1 MDIPLEVFMQVRVGA
16 IGMFVGLLVA
26 GCTASSSSPVGNEVV
41 ASPPAAPSVSPTPTP
56 TPTPTAVVHKVLK
69 PGAKGED
76 VRVLQRTLASL
87 HYDPGTVDGRY
98 GQGTLWAVWAFE
110 KVNKLK
116 VGGTV
121 GKKVWAAL
129 EAPKEPRAL
138 TAKREADRVDI
149 DLKRQFLVVYQ
160 GGKVALISHIS
171 SGGGYEYCAKDIG
184 GTVPRCRYAV
194 TQLGDFQT
202 GRRVTKAWDTGP
214 LGHLYAPVY
223 FNGGIAVHGY
233 PEVPAYP
240 ASHGCVRVP
249 LHTMDLFQ
257 DVVGTGVPVHVRG

>member
-1 MDIPLEVFMQVRVGA
+1 MLVRIAATGVFA
-16 IGMFVGLLVA
+16 GLLVA
-26 GCTASSSSPVGNEVV
+26 GCSASSSSPVSTKNEV
-41 ASPPAAPSVSPTPTP
+41 ALPPSTPSVSPTPTP
-56 TPTPTAVVHKVLK
+56 VVHKVLK

-76 VRVLQRTLASL
+76 VRALQRTLTGL
-87 HYDPGTVDGRY
+87 HYDPGTVDGKY
-98 GQGTLWAVWAFE
+98 GEMTQFALWAFE

-116 VGGTV
+116 HGGTV
-121 GKKVWAAL
+121 TKKLWAAL
-129 EAPKEPRAL
+129 DAPKEPRAL
-138 TAKREADRVDI
+138 TAKHEADRVDI
-149 DLKRQFLVVYQ
+149 DLKRQFLVVYKA
-160 GGKVALISHIS
+160 GKVALISHIS

-233 PEVPAYP
+233 PEVPDYP

>member
-1 MDIPLEVFMQVRVGA
+1 VVR
-16 IGMFVGLLVA
+16 
-26 GCTASSSSPVGNEVV
+26 
-41 ASPPAAPSVSPTPTP
+41 
-56 TPTPTAVVHKVLK
+56 KVLK

-76 VRVLQRTLASL
+76 VRVLQRKLISL
-87 HYDPGTVDGRY
+87 RYDPGKVDGKY
-98 GQGTLWAVWAFE
+98 GQATQYALWAFE

-116 VGGTV
+116 LSGTV

-129 EAPKEPRAL
+129 DAPKEPKAL

-149 DLKRQFLVVYQ
+149 DLKRQFLVVYK

-194 TQLGDFQT
+194 TQLGDFRT

-214 LGHLYAPVY
+214 LGKLYAPVY

-233 PEVPAYP
+233 PEVPDYP

-249 LHTMDLFQ
+249 LRTMDLFQ
-257 DVVGTGVPVHVRG
+257 GLVGTGVPVHVRG